1 MADRTLSAAIY
12 IADIADTR
20 GRPLTAIGALTGHNR
35 TDEHHKAGT
44 RFFSSPSPLS
54 PLPLYRIDP
63 SVRPWCGFKCAD
75 SRVNAPI
82 RSCLSLSSPL
92 DYIGDRLHVL
102 VLSDEASP
110 LKARRVV

>member
-44 RFFSSPSPLS
+44 RFFSSPSPFPPS
-54 PLPLYRIDP
+54 P
-63 SVRPWCGFKCAD
+63 
-75 SRVNAPI
+75 
-82 RSCLSLSSPL
+82 
-92 DYIGDRLHVL
+92 YIGLIRPSGHGVDLN
-102 VLSDEASP
+102 
-110 LKARRVV
+110 ARIPA